1 MQILLDLQKKMELI
15 EACLF
20 FYFNYIFSGNGDSFV
35 PFLTFGV
42 YFLSYPIYILFF
54 IIIIIIIIFINTLT
68 GINKPLR
75 WIEHLSKY

>member
-54 IIIIIIIIFINTLT
+54 IIIIYT
-68 GINKPLR
+68 PLQLIACGTPTFA
-75 WIEHLSKY
+75 IE